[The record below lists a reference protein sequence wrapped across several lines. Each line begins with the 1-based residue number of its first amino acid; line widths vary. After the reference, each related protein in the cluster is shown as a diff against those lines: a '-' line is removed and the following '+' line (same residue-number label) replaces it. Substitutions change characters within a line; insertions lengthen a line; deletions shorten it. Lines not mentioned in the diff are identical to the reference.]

1 VTEQAPAP
9 EPRSRDPFPAER
21 FGALVGRLPR
31 YARLAWH
38 LARDDRLP
46 RSRQVALI
54 AGAAY
59 LVSPIDLVPGFIPV
73 AGQLDDALAVLLA
86 IRLALSGLPPADR
99 ETALA
104 HAGLEGS
111 ELDADVRTIGVTYAW
126 LGRQGARLTWRT
138 ARTLA
143 RATSRV
149 GHRLA
154 ARARRGG

>member
-1 VTEQAPAP
+1 VTDEVRP
-9 EPRSRDPFPAER
+9 RDPFPTER
-21 FGALVGRLPR
+21 FTALVRRLPR

-38 LARDDRLP
+38 LARDERLP
-46 RSRQVALI
+46 RSRQLALI
-54 AGAAY
+54 GGAAY
-59 LVSPIDLVPGFIPV
+59 LVSPIDLVPGFVPV

-86 IRLALSGLPPADR
+86 IRLALAGLPPADR
-99 ETALA
+99 EVALA
-104 HAGLEGS
+104 HAGLEPNQ
-111 ELDADVRTIGVTYAW
+111 LDNDVRTIGATYAW

-143 RATSRV
+143 RATTRL